1 MFNLGAGYIGATGFQ
16 SRRSTEAMVPYR
28 GFTRRLTVLAAAVI
42 AALAVCLAPALSAS
56 AATAGPA
63 PLPVNYDF
71 AAGAAA
77 TFGSPA
83 TPPPGANNFSCRP
96 SATHPY
102 PVILVHGTLANMNDN
117 WQAASPILVN
127 HGYCVFAFNYG
138 GSSPSAGIQGT
149 AVQGTAIQG
158 TGDIAASAQQLAA
171 FVSQVLAATGAAR
184 VDLVGHSQG
193 GMMPR
198 YYINVLGGA
207 AKVATLVAL
216 APSNYGTTLD
226 GLTALGRQL
235 GLIMPINSALSTVCT
250 ACVEQEEG
258 SAFLKSLNASPTV
271 ASVNYTVIESWDDE
285 VVTPYTNAFLPAAP
299 NVTNI
304 TVNRQCVLDSSD
316 HLEIAA
322 DPVAMADMLNALDP
336 AQPVR
341 VPCLV
346 VLPVTGPVGPVPA
359 F

>member
-1 MFNLGAGYIGATGFQ
+1 MLTAAGCA
-16 SRRSTEAMVPYR
+16 A
-28 GFTRRLTVLAAAVI
+28 LAAAWP
-42 AALAVCLAPALSAS
+42 AANAS
-56 AATAGPA
+56 AATASPA
-63 PLPVNYDF
+63 PLPVSYDF
-71 AAGAAA
+71 AAGALA
-77 TFGSPA
+77 TFSSPD
-83 TPPPGANNFSCRP
+83 TPPPGANNFSCQP
-96 SATHPY
+96 SAAHPY
-102 PVILVHGTLANMNDN
+102 PVVLVHGTLANMNDN
-117 WQAASPILVN
+117 WQAASPILAN

-138 GSSPSAGIQGT
+138 GSSPAS
-149 AVQGTAIQG
+149 VLQG

-171 FVSQVLAATGAAR
+171 FVNEVLAATGAAK

-198 YYINVLGGA
+198 YYINFLGGA
-207 AKVATLVAL
+207 ARVATFVAL

-226 GLTALGRQL
+226 GLTQLGRQL
-235 GLIMPINSALSTVCT
+235 SIIMPINGALSTVCT
-250 ACVEQEEG
+250 ACVQQEEG
-258 SAFLKSLNASPTV
+258 SAFLKTLNASPSV
-271 ASVNYTVIESWDDE
+271 AGVNYTVIESVDDE
-285 VVTPYTNAFLPAAP
+285 VVTPYTNAFLPAAA

-322 DPVAMADMLNALDP
+322 DPVALADMLNALDP
-336 AQPVR
+336 AHPVH

>member
-1 MFNLGAGYIGATGFQ
+1 MPGRA
-16 SRRSTEAMVPYR
+16 
-28 GFTRRLTVLAAAVI
+28 FTRRLIVLVT
-42 AALAVCLAPALSAS
+42 AALTCLAGGLGPALSAS
-56 AATAGPA
+56 AATATAA

-77 TFGSPA
+77 TFSSPA
-83 TPPPGANNFSCRP
+83 TPPPGANNFSCQP

-149 AVQGTAIQG
+149 
-158 TGDIAASAQQLAA
+158 GDIAASAQQLAA
-171 FVSQVLAATGAAR
+171 FVSQVLAATGAAK

-235 GLIMPINSALSTVCT
+235 GLIMPLHSALSTVCT

-258 SAFLKSLNASPTV
+258 SAFLKSLNATPTV
-271 ASVNYTVIESWDDE
+271 AGVNYTVIESWDDE

-304 TVNRQCVLDSSD
+304 TVNRQCALDSSD

-346 VLPVTGPVGPVPA
+346 VLPVTGPVGPVPS

>member
-1 MFNLGAGYIGATGFQ
+1 
-16 SRRSTEAMVPYR
+16 MVPYR
-28 GFTRRLTVLAAAVI
+28 AFTRRLLVLMT
-42 AALAVCLAPALSAS
+42 AALTLSPGPALAAS
-56 AATAGPA
+56 AATTSPA
-63 PLPVNYDF
+63 TTSPAATSPAATSPAATSPAATSPASGPLPVNYDF
-71 AAGAAA
+71 AAGAVA
-77 TFGSPA
+77 TFGSPS

-96 SATHPY
+96 SAAHPD

-117 WQAASPILVN
+117 WQAASPILAN

-138 GSSPSAGIQGT
+138 GSSPSAG
-149 AVQGTAIQG
+149 IQG

-171 FVSQVLAATGAAR
+171 FVSQVLAATGAAQ

-207 AKVATLVAL
+207 ARVATLVAL
-216 APSNYGTTLD
+216 APSNYGTTLG

-235 GLIMPINSALSTVCT
+235 GLIVPINSALSTVCT

-258 SAFLKSLNASPTV
+258 SAFLKSLNAAPTV
-271 ASVNYTVIESWDDE
+271 AGVNYTVIESRDDE
-285 VVTPYTNAFLPAAP
+285 VITPYTNAFLPAAP

-304 TVNRQCVLDSSD
+304 TVNRQCPLDSSD

-336 AQPVR
+336 GQPVR
-341 VPCLV
+341 VPCLA

>member
-1 MFNLGAGYIGATGFQ
+1 MG
-16 SRRSTEAMVPYR
+16 
-28 GFTRRLTVLAAAVI
+28 RRLAMIVAAGSATVLAAVWP
-42 AALAVCLAPALSAS
+42 AASAS
-56 AATAGPA
+56 AQT

-71 AAGAAA
+71 IAGAAA
-77 TFGSPA
+77 TFNAPT
-83 TPPPGANNFSCRP
+83 TPPPGANNFSCKP

-102 PVILVHGTLANMNDN
+102 PVVLVHGTLANMNDN
-117 WQAASPILVN
+117 WQAASPILAN

-138 GSSPSAGIQGT
+138 GSSPTSDL
-149 AVQGTAIQG
+149 QG
-158 TGDIAASAQQLAA
+158 TGDIAASAQQLAT
-171 FVSQVLAATGAAR
+171 FVSQVLAATGAAK

-198 YYINVLGGA
+198 YYINFLGGA
-207 AKVATLVAL
+207 AKVATFVAL

-226 GLTALGRQL
+226 GLTELGDEL
-235 GLIMPINSALSTVCT
+235 GLIGPINSALSTSCT

-258 SAFLKSLNASPTV
+258 SAFLDNLNASPTV
-271 ASVNYTVIESWDDE
+271 SSVNYTVIESVDDE
-285 VVTPYTNAFLPAAP
+285 VVTPYTNAFLPAGP

-304 TVNRQCVLDSSD
+304 TVNQQCPLDSSD

-346 VLPVTGPVGPVPA
+346 VLPVTGPVGPVPS

>member
-1 MFNLGAGYIGATGFQ
+1 M
-16 SRRSTEAMVPYR
+16 
-28 GFTRRLTVLAAAVI
+28 LTTAAACAALAAAWP
-42 AALAVCLAPALSAS
+42 AAGAS
-56 AATAGPA
+56 AAAASPA

-71 AAGAAA
+71 AAGAVA
-77 TFGSPA
+77 TFSSPA
-83 TPPPGANNFSCRP
+83 TPPPGASNFSCQP
-96 SATHPY
+96 SAAHPY
-102 PVILVHGTLANMNDN
+102 PVVLVHGTLANMNDN
-117 WQAASPILVN
+117 WQAASPILAN

-138 GSSPSAGIQGT
+138 GSSPAS
-149 AVQGTAIQG
+149 VLQG
-158 TGDIAASAQQLAA
+158 TGDIAVSAQQLAA
-171 FVSQVLAATGAAR
+171 FVSQVLAATGAAK

-198 YYINVLGGA
+198 YYINFLGGA
-207 AKVATLVAL
+207 ARVATFVAL

-226 GLTALGRQL
+226 GLTQLGRQL
-235 GLIMPINSALSTVCT
+235 GIIMPINGALSTVCT
-250 ACVEQEEG
+250 ACVQQEEG
-258 SAFLKSLNASPTV
+258 SAFLKTLNASPTV
-271 ASVNYTVIESWDDE
+271 AGVNYTVIESVDDE

-336 AQPVR
+336 AHPVH

-346 VLPVTGPVGPVPA
+346 VLPLTGPVGPVPS